1 MLLLSTNNPTTDYQQ
16 VTNFVKNRNFEH
28 DFPFAG
34 FQREEIKVLKFK
46 VSQKQAK

>member
-1 MLLLSTNNPTTDYQQ
+1 MLLLSTNNPSADYQQ

-34 FQREEIKVLKFK
+34 FQREEIKVKIIN
-46 VSQKQAK
+46 VS